1 MADLTIT
8 PKWNTA
14 INMVENGQV
23 ISGGVNGNANI
34 ATRQLGENIFF
45 LFDAM
50 NIIQS
55 TMETSQSVDAKIQNL
70 ITGTI
75 GELSSL
81 QTSNKSNIV
90 AAINE
95 ILNTGSAGTAYV
107 DNSINTAKTE
117 MTNLMTQKDDALRT
131 ELLADIQQNVDDLTD
146 MINDV
151 GLNNSQDFQTI
162 TSDISQLQSDV
173 TGLRA
178 DTDENSVD
186 ISELE
191 IVAHSL
197 RDDVNENTT
206 DITSIQQRVDGL
218 MTPFIWPTDMK
229 GAFRFSYG
237 PSALS
242 VLTIQWMR
250 YYPTASDVGG
260 CEILFHIP
268 FDQVYYISPPTLI
281 TSQDGI
287 EGNIPYVKSWSLTSC
302 NLSWAGAPNSH
313 MTQNGIMLFAIGR

>member
-45 LFDAM
+45 LFDAL

-55 TMETSQSVDAKIQNL
+55 TMDTSQSVDAKIQNL

-75 GELSSL
+75 GELSDL

-107 DNSINTAKTE
+107 DNSINNAKTE

-146 MINDV
+146 MITNVD
-151 GLNNSQDFQTI
+151 LNSNQDFQTI
-162 TSDISQLQSDV
+162 TSNISQLQTDV
-173 TGLRA
+173 TGLRTDTDA
-178 DTDENSVD
+178 NTADISELDLRANSLRTDTDENAAD
-186 ISELE
+186 INSLQTK
-191 IVAHSL
+191 IFYLITPNTFGGATPGGSFAFNSGVA
-197 RDDVNENTT
+197 N
-206 DITSIQQRVDGL
+206 
-218 MTPFIWPTDMK
+218 
-229 GAFRFSYG
+229 
-237 PSALS
+237 
-242 VLTIQWMR
+242 LTFQWMR

-260 CEILFHIP
+260 CEILFNTP
-268 FDQVYYISPPTLI
+268 FTDYVYYISPPTLI
-281 TSQDGI
+281 TSANWV
-287 EGNIPYVKSWSLTSC
+287 EGNIPYLKGWSLTSC
-302 NLSWAGAPNSH
+302 SLSWVGAPNSH
-313 MTQNGIMLFAIGR
+313 LTQHGIMILVIGS

>member
-107 DNSINTAKTE
+107 DNSINSAKTE

-131 ELLADIQQNVDDLTD
+131 ELLADIQQNVDDLTT
-146 MINDV
+146 MINNVD
-151 GLNNSQDFQTI
+151 LNGSQDFQTI
-162 TSDISQLQSDV
+162 ISNIASIQSELNLCLARAPISIEREEYPTEIFPNTPAEIYTINCTGRRGISMVASVFYGIAPGYNVNDSDIGGNLILELFDGTQTQTKTIQLTVGQARDGYDLTYIRSLDPQKTYTV
-173 TGLRA
+173 TLSM
-178 DTDENSVD
+178 TS
-186 ISELE
+186 
-191 IVAHSL
+191 SL
-197 RDDVNENTT
+197 L
-206 DITSIQQRVDGL
+206 TSIRS
-218 MTPFIWPTDMK
+218 TI
-229 GAFRFSYG
+229 YG
-237 PSALS
+237 F
-242 VLTIQWMR
+242 T
-250 YYPTASDVGG
+250 
-260 CEILFHIP
+260 
-268 FDQVYYISPPTLI
+268 
-281 TSQDGI
+281 
-287 EGNIPYVKSWSLTSC
+287 N
-302 NLSWAGAPNSH
+302 
-313 MTQNGIMLFAIGR
+313 

>member
-107 DNSINTAKTE
+107 DNSINNAKTE

-131 ELLADIQQNVDDLTD
+131 ELLADIQQNVDDLTV

-151 GLNNSQDFQTI
+151 GLNNAQDFQTI
-162 TSDISQLQSDV
+162 TSDISQLQFDV

-178 DTDENSVD
+178 DTDQNTVD

-191 IVAHSL
+191 IVTTSL
-197 RDDVNENTT
+197 RTDTDENAT

-218 MTPFIWPTDMK
+218 ITASNILSNTGGSLTFD
-229 GAFRFSYG
+229 YG
-237 PSALS
+237 L
-242 VLTIQWMR
+242 LGDITFQWMR

-260 CEILFHIP
+260 CEIPFHAILNTGV
-268 FDQVYYISPPTLI
+268 FYISPPTLI

-313 MTQNGIMLFAIGR
+313 MMQNGIMIFVIGS

>member
-70 ITGTI
+70 VTGTI
-75 GELSSL
+75 GALSNL

-117 MTNLMTQKDDALRT
+117 MTNLMTQKDDALKT

-151 GLNNSQDFQTI
+151 GLNNAQDFQTI
-162 TSDISQLQSDV
+162 TSNVSQLQTDV
-173 TGLRA
+173 TGLRT
-178 DTDENSVD
+178 DTDANSTD

-191 IVAHSL
+191 ITATGL
-197 RDDVNENTT
+197 RTDTDENAS
-206 DITSIQQRVDGL
+206 DIASIQSAFASLITGFGFSGDMNGGL
-218 MTPFIWPTDMK
+218 FTFNNGLNK
-229 GAFRFSYG
+229 
-237 PSALS
+237 
-242 VLTIQWMR
+242 LTVQWMR
-250 YYPTASDVGG
+250 FYPTASDVGG
-260 CEILFHIP
+260 CKILFHTA
-268 FDQVYYISPPTLI
+268 FTNNVYYISPPTLI
-281 TSQDGI
+281 TSQNGI
-287 EGNIPYVKSWSLTSC
+287 EGNIQYVKSWSLNSC
-302 NLSWAGAPNSH
+302 DVSWSGAPNSH
-313 MTQNGIMLFAIGR
+313 LTQNGIMILAIGN

>member
-55 TMETSQSVDAKIQNL
+55 TMETSQSVDTKIQNL
-70 ITGTI
+70 VTGTI
-75 GELSSL
+75 GDLSSL

-107 DNSINTAKTE
+107 DNSINSAKTE

-131 ELLADIQQNVDDLTD
+131 ELLGDIQQNVDDLTT
-146 MINDV
+146 MINNVD
-151 GLNNSQDFQTI
+151 LNGSQDFQTI
-162 TSDISQLQSDV
+162 TSNISQLQTDV
-173 TGLRA
+173 TGLRT
-178 DTDENSVD
+178 DTDTNSAD
-186 ISELE
+186 ISELD
-191 IVAHSL
+191 L
-197 RDDVNENTT
+197 RANGLQTAINTNSS
-206 DITSIQQRVDGL
+206 DISYIQSAFASL
-218 MTPFIWPTDMK
+218 MTRSTWPGDMTN
-229 GAFRFSYG
+229 GSFRFSYG
-237 PSALS
+237 SS
-242 VLTIQWMR
+242 VLTIQWMH
-250 YYPTASDVGG
+250 YYPTGSDVGG
-260 CEILFHIP
+260 CEILFHAP
-268 FDQVYYISPPTLI
+268 FTNYVYYISPPTMI
-281 TSQDGI
+281 ASASWV
-287 EGNIPYVKSWSLTSC
+287 EGNIPYLRDWTLTSC
-302 NLSWAGAPNSH
+302 KFVWYGAPSSH
-313 MTQNGIMLFAIGR
+313 MMQNGIMILAIGK

>member
-70 ITGTI
+70 VTGTI

-95 ILNTGSAGTAYV
+95 ILNTGSAGSAYV

-146 MINDV
+146 MITNV
-151 GLNNSQDFQTI
+151 NLNNAQDFQMI
-162 TSDISQLQSDV
+162 TSDISQLQIDTNILDV
-173 TGLRA
+173 RA
-178 DTDENSVD
+178 
-186 ISELE
+186 
-191 IVAHSL
+191 
-197 RDDVNENTT
+197 DVNEFNINDLQERADALRTDTDGNAADINSLQTKIFGLITPNTF
-206 DITSIQQRVDGL
+206 GGA
-218 MTPFIWPTDMK
+218 TPGGSF
-229 GAFRFSYG
+229 AFNSGF
-237 PSALS
+237 AN
-242 VLTIQWMR
+242 LTFQWIR

-260 CEILFHIP
+260 CEILFNTP
-268 FDQVYYISPPTLI
+268 FTHNVYYISPPTMI
-281 TSQDGI
+281 ASTSWV
-287 EGNIPYVKSWSLTSC
+287 EGNIPYLRDWTLNSCKFVWS
-302 NLSWAGAPNSH
+302 GAPNSH
-313 MTQNGIMLFAIGR
+313 MIQNGIMTFVIGN

>member
-117 MTNLMTQKDDALRT
+117 MTNLMTQKDDTLRT
-131 ELLADIQQNVDDLTD
+131 ELLADIQQNVDDLTT
-146 MINDV
+146 MINNVD
-151 GLNNSQDFQTI
+151 LNGSQDFQTI

-178 DTDENSVD
+178 DTDTNTAD

-191 IVAHSL
+191 IITNGL
-197 RDDVNENTT
+197 RT
-206 DITSIQQRVDGL
+206 DTDANASHIASIQNELYGL
-218 MTPFIWPTDMK
+218 MTPSNGMSNT
-229 GAFRFSYG
+229 GGSLRFDYG
-237 PSALS
+237 IGDI
-242 VLTIQWMR
+242 TFQWMR

-260 CEILFHIP
+260 CEIPFHAILNTG
-268 FDQVYYISPPTLI
+268 VYYISPPTMI
-281 TSQDGI
+281 TSQNWV

-302 NLSWAGAPNSH
+302 NLSWVGAPNSH
-313 MTQNGIMLFAIGR
+313 MIQNGIMIFVIGS

>member
-55 TMETSQSVDAKIQNL
+55 TMETTQSVDAKIQNL
-70 ITGTI
+70 VTGTI
-75 GELSSL
+75 GDLSSL

-107 DNSINTAKTE
+107 DNSINNAKTE
-117 MTNLMTQKDDALRT
+117 MTSLMTQKDDALRT

-146 MINDV
+146 MINNVD
-151 GLNNSQDFQTI
+151 LNNDQDFQTI
-162 TSDISQLQSDV
+162 TSNISQLQSDV
-173 TGLRA
+173 TGLRT
-178 DTDENSVD
+178 DTDTNTAD

-191 IVAHSL
+191 ITTNGL
-197 RDDVNENTT
+197 RT
-206 DITSIQQRVDGL
+206 DSDALSSHITSIQNELYDL
-218 MTPFIWPTDMK
+218 MTPSWAGDMTE
-229 GAFRFSYG
+229 GSFTFNYG
-237 PSALS
+237 SS
-242 VLTIQWMR
+242 VLTVQWMH

-260 CEILFHIP
+260 CEILFHQP
-268 FDQVYYISPPTLI
+268 FINYVYYISPPTMMAS
-281 TSQDGI
+281 TSWV
-287 EGNIPYVKSWSLTSC
+287 EGNIPYLRDWTRNSCKFSW
-302 NLSWAGAPNSH
+302 NGAPNSH
-313 MTQNGIMLFAIGR
+313 MIQNGIMILAIGK

>member
-55 TMETSQSVDAKIQNL
+55 AMETSQSVDAKIQNL

-107 DNSINTAKTE
+107 DNSINSAKTE

-131 ELLADIQQNVDDLTD
+131 ELLADIQQNVDDLTT
-146 MINDV
+146 MINNVD
-151 GLNNSQDFQTI
+151 LNGSQDFQTI

-178 DTDENSVD
+178 DTDQNAVD

-191 IVAHSL
+191 LIATSL
-197 RDDVNENTT
+197 RDDTDENTA
-206 DITSIQQRVDGL
+206 DINSLQSALVDL
-218 MTPFIWPTDMK
+218 MTPNIFGGNMVGGSFK
-229 GAFRFSYG
+229 FNSGFS
-237 PSALS
+237 SLR
-242 VLTIQWMR
+242 VQWMR
-250 YYPTASDVGG
+250 YYPTAGDVGG
-260 CEILFHIP
+260 CEILFHVP
-268 FDQVYYISPPTLI
+268 FTNNVYYISPPTMI
-281 TSQDGI
+281 TDQNGI

-313 MTQNGIMLFAIGR
+313 MTQNGIMLFAIGN

>member
-45 LFDAM
+45 LFDAL

-70 ITGTI
+70 VTGTI
-75 GELSSL
+75 GALSDL

-107 DNSINTAKTE
+107 DNSIDNAKTE

-131 ELLADIQQNVDDLTD
+131 ELLADIQQNVDDLTN
-146 MINDV
+146 MINNVD
-151 GLNNSQDFQTI
+151 LNNAQDFQTI
-162 TSDISQLQSDV
+162 TSNISQLQTDV
-173 TGLRA
+173 TGLRT
-178 DTDENSVD
+178 DTNTNTVD

-191 IVAHSL
+191 LIATGL
-197 RDDVNENTT
+197 RDDTDENSA
-206 DITSIQQRVDGL
+206 DITSIQSAFANLL
-218 MTPFIWPTDMK
+218 MLTRSAGDMRT
-229 GAFRFSYG
+229 GSFTLNSGF
-237 PSALS
+237 S
-242 VLTIQWMR
+242 VLTIQWVHF
-250 YYPTASDVGG
+250 YPVASDVGG
-260 CEILFHIP
+260 CEIFFREP
-268 FDQVYYISPPTLI
+268 FTHGVYYISPPTLI
-281 TSQDGI
+281 TSQNGI

-302 NLSWAGAPNSH
+302 NLSWSGAPNSH
-313 MTQNGIMLFAIGR
+313 LTQNGIKIFAIGR

>member
-45 LFDAM
+45 LFDAL

-55 TMETSQSVDAKIQNL
+55 TMDTSQSVDAKIQNL

-107 DNSINTAKTE
+107 DNSINNAKTE

-146 MINDV
+146 MITNAD
-151 GLNNSQDFQTI
+151 LNSNQDFQTI
-162 TSDISQLQSDV
+162 TSNISQLQTDV
-173 TGLRA
+173 TGLRT
-178 DTDENSVD
+178 DTDANASD
-186 ISELE
+186 I
-191 IVAHSL
+191 A
-197 RDDVNENTT
+197 
-206 DITSIQQRVDGL
+206 SIQGAFASL
-218 MTPFIWPTDMK
+218 MTPSGWPGLDE
-229 GAFRFSYG
+229 GAFTFTYG
-237 PSALS
+237 YSA
-242 VLTIQWMR
+242 LTIQWKR
-250 YYPTASDVGG
+250 HYPVASDVGG
-260 CEILFHIP
+260 CEILFHQP
-268 FDQVYYISPPTLI
+268 FTYYVYYISPPTMI
-281 TSQDGI
+281 ASTSWV
-287 EGNIPYVKSWSLTSC
+287 EGNIPYLRDWTLNSCKFVWS
-302 NLSWAGAPNSH
+302 GAPNSN
-313 MTQNGIMLFAIGR
+313 MMQNGIMFLAIGK

>member
-70 ITGTI
+70 VTGTI
-75 GELSSL
+75 GDLSSL

-107 DNSINTAKTE
+107 DNSINSAKTE

-131 ELLADIQQNVDDLTD
+131 ELLADIQQNVDDLTT
-146 MINDV
+146 MINNVD
-151 GLNNSQDFQTI
+151 LNNAQDFQTI

-173 TGLRA
+173 TGLRT
-178 DTDENSVD
+178 DTNQNTVD

-191 IVAHSL
+191 ITANGL
-197 RDDVNENTT
+197 RT
-206 DITSIQQRVDGL
+206 DTDANASHIASIQSAFYDL
-218 MTPFIWPTDMK
+218 MTPNYYNENMASGSFT
-229 GAFRFSYG
+229 FSYG
-237 PSALS
+237 YS

-260 CEILFHIP
+260 CEILFHVP
-268 FDQVYYISPPTLI
+268 FTDYVYYISPPTLI

-302 NLSWAGAPNSH
+302 HLSWSGAPSSH
-313 MTQNGIMLFAIGR
+313 MTQNGIMILAIGK

>member
-45 LFDAM
+45 LFDAL

-70 ITGTI
+70 VTGTI
-75 GELSSL
+75 GSLSDL

-107 DNSINTAKTE
+107 DNSINNAKTE

-146 MINDV
+146 MINDA
-151 GLNNSQDFQTI
+151 GLNSGQDFQTI
-162 TSDISQLQSDV
+162 TSNISQLQTDV
-173 TGLRA
+173 TGLRT
-178 DTDENSVD
+178 DTDTNSAD

-191 IVAHSL
+191 IVTTSL
-197 RDDVNENTT
+197 RT
-206 DITSIQQRVDGL
+206 DITENASDIASIQGAFASL
-218 MTPFIWPTDMK
+218 MTHSNWPGDMTQ
-229 GAFRFSYG
+229 GSFRFKSG
-237 PSALS
+237 SS
-242 VLTIQWMR
+242 ELTVQWMH

-260 CEILFHIP
+260 CEILFHQP
-268 FDQVYYISPPTLI
+268 FTYYVYYISPPTMI
-281 TSQDGI
+281 ASASWV
-287 EGNIPYVKSWSLTSC
+287 EGNIPYLRDWTLTSC
-302 NLSWAGAPNSH
+302 KFVWSGAPNSH
-313 MTQNGIMLFAIGR
+313 MIQNGIMILAIGK